1 MADTNVE
8 FCAAC
13 GRKVALNAQFCA
25 WCGANLGATEE
36 QNVQQDA
43 VTGEDVVG
51 WASGVF
57 IDNRWIPNRMLL
69 FTTDRTVVAYASE
82 RANAVAGY
90 KDELHRIEWQ
100 TERMAFDT
108 ETIKMLSE
116 YVPAQELHNDRPES
130 RSTQIDELLSEN
142 KENYTIPYSEITQL
156 RVTAWCVT

>member
-1 MADTNVE
+1 M
-8 FCAAC
+8 
-13 GRKVALNAQFCA
+13 R
-25 WCGANLGATEE
+25 
-36 QNVQQDA
+36 
-43 VTGEDVVG
+43 
-51 WASGVF
+51 
-57 IDNRWIPNRMLL
+57 L
-69 FTTDRTVVAYASE
+69 FTTDRTVVAYSSE

-116 YVPAQELHNDRPES
+116 YVPAQELHDDRPVS
-130 RSTQIDELLSEN
+130 RSTQIIDGLLSEN